1 MLRSQ
6 AATSVPL
13 CNITNIS
20 VAHKRLLVR
29 EDVGIKIK
37 KDIHIY
43 ILMYR
48 FILKFALNCWNQIG

>member
-37 KDIHIY
+37 KIY
-43 ILMYR
+43 I
-48 FILKFALNCWNQIG
+48 FIYLCTDLF